1 MTPKIVESLK
11 KMNENANTE
20 DIYYIE
26 APEDE
31 GVEKFDEIVTDFN
44 LPHPE
49 SASYDFDNT
58 YLASVAQIRAMIE
71 EYGIEP
77 VVYELFDEEEGP
89 KERVYDVYS
98 LVFDADPINECVCAG
113 QACGTGT
120 ISDFVPEKMRGVKD
134 IHEEDDKFVESKNKI
149 KEAFDFEDDDDLGYD
164 DFDYEGEMED
174 YFNPNVNEPNENS
187 FTRMWAD
194 EYDNDVSDTGIPI
207 VKSNIFGNDT
217 DNLSDEYL
225 DMAMTDT
232 GEYKKG
238 NTVYGSDLDNP
249 VKTID
254 LVEKKNMIT
263 KTRIEE
269 SFKKV
274 METKEVPAENPNNY
288 FYNSAEKNIE
298 YSKVNP
304 NNMKVNKK
312 LPETKEVPAENP
324 NNFYYS
330 SEEDNIEYPQNNPNS
345 LRVNKKLPESMTD
358 FDDDYFETSSTLDA
372 NDFDERD
379 DPLYG
384 YGEDDDL
391 FESTESQAMPR
402 KMRESRA
409 LPGGML
415 NSEEKTAYED
425 FLRERH
431 LKQDKVKAKEFGKN
445 KLGLYDDD
453 CGENGWHNW
462 DGTKIERKR

>member
-1 MTPKIVESLK
+1 MKI
-11 KMNENANTE
+11 NENANFS
-20 DIYYIE
+20 DRFYIE
-26 APEDE
+26 APEDVE
-31 GVEKFDEIVTDFN
+31 DIEKFDDAVTDMD
-44 LPHPE
+44 LVTPE
-49 SASYDFDNT
+49 SNWYDFDNT
-58 YLASVAQIRAMIE
+58 FIATVEQIRAMIE
-71 EYGIEP
+71 DYGFEP
-77 VVYELFDEEEGP
+77 TVYENFDEQKGP
-89 KERVYDVYS
+89 HGRIYDVYS

-134 IHEEDDKFVESKNKI
+134 IHEEDDKFIESKNKI
-149 KEAFDFEDDDDLGYD
+149 KEAFDFEDNDDLGYD

-174 YFNPNVNEPNENS
+174 YFNPNINDPNENS
-187 FTRMWAD
+187 NTRIWAD
-194 EYDNDVSDTGIPI
+194 EYENDISDTGIPI
-207 VKSNIFGNDT
+207 VKSNIFGKDT

-225 DMAMTDT
+225 DMTMTDT
-232 GEYKKG
+232 GDYKKG

-254 LVEKKNMIT
+254 LAEKKNMIT

-274 METKEVPAENPNNY
+274 METKEVPAENPDNY
-288 FYNSAEKNIE
+288 FYGKAEKNIE

-312 LPETKEVPAENP
+312 LPE
-324 NNFYYS
+324 
-330 SEEDNIEYPQNNPNS
+330 SED
-345 LRVNKKLPESMTD
+345 
-358 FDDDYFETSSTLDA
+358 FETK
-372 NDFDERD
+372 
-379 DPLYG
+379 
-384 YGEDDDL
+384 
-391 FESTESQAMPR
+391 AMPR
-402 KMRESRA
+402 KIRESRA

-445 KLGLYDDD
+445 KLGLYDDE

-462 DGTKIERKR
+462 DGTKIERKLNGKTIKENKK

>member
-1 MTPKIVESLK
+1 MKI
-11 KMNENANTE
+11 NENANFS
-20 DIYYIE
+20 DRFYIE
-26 APEDE
+26 APEDVE
-31 GVEKFDEIVTDFN
+31 DIEKFDDAVTDMD
-44 LPHPE
+44 LVTPE
-49 SASYDFDNT
+49 SNWYDFDNT
-58 YLASVAQIRAMIE
+58 FIATVEQIRAMIE
-71 EYGIEP
+71 DYGFEP
-77 VVYELFDEEEGP
+77 VVYENFDEQKGP
-89 KERVYDVYS
+89 HGRIYDVYS
-98 LVFDADPINECVCAG
+98 LAFDADPINECVCAG

-149 KEAFDFEDDDDLGYD
+149 KEA
-164 DFDYEGEMED
+164 
-174 YFNPNVNEPNENS
+174 
-187 FTRMWAD
+187 
-194 EYDNDVSDTGIPI
+194 
-207 VKSNIFGNDT
+207 
-217 DNLSDEYL
+217 
-225 DMAMTDT
+225 MTDT

-238 NTVYGSDLDNP
+238 NTIYGSDLDNP
-249 VKTID
+249 IKTID
-254 LVEKKNMIT
+254 LAEKKNMIT

-312 LPETKEVPAENP
+312 LPE
-324 NNFYYS
+324 
-330 SEEDNIEYPQNNPNS
+330 SEET
-345 LRVNKKLPESMTD
+345 K
-358 FDDDYFETSSTLDA
+358 
-372 NDFDERD
+372 
-379 DPLYG
+379 
-384 YGEDDDL
+384 
-391 FESTESQAMPR
+391 AMPR
-402 KMRESRA
+402 AIRESRA

-445 KLGLYDDD
+445 KLGLYDDE

-462 DGTKIERKR
+462 DGTKIERKLNGKTIKENKK